1 MSERSSSLSASGPSA
16 ESRSAPSSPAWRP
29 FSSPS
34 STSPFFATPALLRRY
49 SGGRVYGAGLYG
61 RASFVANLFEAV
73 STPSEAL
80 STPGSDV
87 QAQRPATEVTLT
99 RVGVRGLEKVI
110 WVGPGASGNGR
121 SAAGDHYF
129 AELECFVDLDPSQA
143 GVHMSRFEEIVNEAI
158 DSAVLGETLR
168 AEALAAD
175 VARAVLERQDGMRAE
190 VTIAARYP
198 ETVPA
203 PVSGLPTQ
211 EIYTLLGTAVASRR
225 GTRTLTG
232 VEAHGMTACPCA
244 QDLVAGRARE
254 RLVEQGFSDDEIA
267 RVFESA
273 PVATH
278 NQRGIGSLRIGCP
291 EGVAFDVDA
300 RELLHIVEQSMSSEI
315 YELMKRSD
323 EVSVVEKAHRRPRFV
338 EDCVREM
345 VRSVAERYPELSD
358 GGFILA
364 RQENLETIHRHSVVA
379 ERSGLM
385 SEVLAE
391 LESGE
396 RSAHHTTEREWLE
409 APCGAAPASS

>member
-1 MSERSSSLSASGPSA
+1 MVPPLVLKVGLSDTTDLL
-16 ESRSAPSSPAWRP
+16 SPH
-29 FSSPS
+29 S
-34 STSPFFATPALLRRY
+34 
-49 SGGRVYGAGLYG
+49 
-61 RASFVANLFEAV
+61 
-73 STPSEAL
+73 
-80 STPGSDV
+80 SDV
-87 QAQRPATEVTLT
+87 QARRPATEVSLT
-99 RVGVRGLEKVI
+99 RVGVRGVEKVI

-232 VEAHGMTACPCA
+232 VEAHGMTACSCA

-267 RVFESA
+267 RVFESV

-291 EGVAFDVDA
+291 EGVAVDVDA
-300 RELLHIVEQSMSSEI
+300 RDLLHIVEQSMSSEI

-323 EVSVVEKAHRRPRFV
+323 EVAVVEKAHSRPRFV

-385 SEVLAE
+385 SEILAE

-396 RSAHHTTEREWLE
+396 HSRHHMTEREWLE
-409 APCGAAPASS
+409 APCGE